1 MAVESI
7 FSSRDGYVGRIKWEG
22 GVTEL
27 CQQQYWFIVTKLDIK
42 PELGNKKN

>member
-7 FSSRDGYVGRIKWEG
+7 FSSRDGYVARSKWEG

-27 CQQQYWFIVTKLDIK
+27 CLSAATLVYSD
-42 PELGNKKN
+42 